1 MHNAGLKVL
10 QKGTLWTLL
19 VIGQSASAGRLGMDI
34 SLERSVSYAQLFNEN
49 VMNGVFKKTH
59 TCSK

>member
-34 SLERSVSYAQLFNEN
+34 SLERSYL
-49 VMNGVFKKTH
+49 VMRNYSRKM
-59 TCSK
+59 